1 MTQAIAEGIDNYTS
15 CPSHFTV
22 VSSSIKRFFTTSLFC
37 NSPYLFTDVQT
48 LLFLHP
54 SVMSESVR
62 YIHTQ
67 AQAQAELERLRELHR
82 ASEAARKRKIAADP
96 EYAQQL
102 QANAIKRQQKN
113 AEQMATTRKAR
124 REREKEGDAP
134 EREALVEKVCQQY
147 ELYDFLLLIV
157 FRIAELDA
165 QFDNLQV
172 KEQLW
177 PIPAPDVTPMYKKF
191 LTYTYKLGQNI
202 VCASCGCIFHDIA
215 EFEVVLDSYEP
226 LHHLCI
232 SENVDIPFDFS
243 CGINHLDQNRILID
257 KL

>member
-1 MTQAIAEGIDNYTS
+1 
-15 CPSHFTV
+15 
-22 VSSSIKRFFTTSLFC
+22 
-37 NSPYLFTDVQT
+37 
-48 LLFLHP
+48 
-54 SVMSESVR
+54 MSESVR

-67 AQAQAELERLRELHR
+67 AQAQAQLERLRELRR

-102 QANAIKRQQKN
+102 QANAIKRQPKN

-124 REREKEGDAP
+124 REQEKEGDAR

-147 ELYDFLLLIV
+147 ELYDFLLLMV

-165 QFDNLQV
+165 QFANLQV

-191 LTYTYKLGQNI
+191 LTHTYKLGQNI
-202 VCASCGCIFHDIA
+202 VCACCGCIFHDIV
-215 EFEVVLDSYEP
+215 EF
-226 LHHLCI
+226 
-232 SENVDIPFDFS
+232 
-243 CGINHLDQNRILID
+243 
-257 KL
+257 